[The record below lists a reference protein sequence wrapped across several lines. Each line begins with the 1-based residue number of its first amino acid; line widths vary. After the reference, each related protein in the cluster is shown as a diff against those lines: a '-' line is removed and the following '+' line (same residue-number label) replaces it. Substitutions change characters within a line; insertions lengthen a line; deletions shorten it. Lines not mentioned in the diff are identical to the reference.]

1 MPPEKHALLG
11 PSSSHR
17 WLHCPPS
24 ARLGAQFPDTASS
37 YAAAGT
43 LAHAI
48 AELKARKYFIEPMST
63 RAYNA
68 RMKKLREDPSYDKS
82 MDAATDSYLEHLKYL
97 AMSFGRIQP
106 FVALETRVD
115 ISDWAPEGSG
125 TADGILIGNGRIC
138 VVDYKNGSGVPVD
151 AEENSQMML
160 YALGALKRYAPVYG
174 DTIQSVHLSIVQPN
188 AGGIK
193 EWDTTTEA
201 LRTWG
206 ENVVKPAAAL
216 AWEGKGTFSAGEWC
230 RFCPARARCSAR
242 AARMLEL
249 ESTKGAAPEGGSNA
263 PGDAVLTDAQ
273 VGDVLTR
280 ALELDAWVK
289 DLKDY
294 ALTAALRGRQIPG
307 WKAVEGR
314 GSREWTDLDA
324 AIKTLQERGVAE
336 AMLYERRP
344 VTPPAL
350 EKVLGKESFAATAWD
365 LIIKKPGK
373 PTLVPESD
381 GRKPYNAAQL
391 AFGGA

>member
-48 AELKARKYFIEPMST
+48 AELKARKYFIEPMSP

-249 ESTKGAAPEGGSNA
+249 ESTKGAVPEGGSNA
-263 PGDAVLTDAQ
+263 PGDVVLTDAQ